1 MIATTKVCAT
11 ASPLETLDV
20 IVPTA
25 PDLVPA

>member
-11 ASPLETLDV
+11 ASPLETLEV
-20 IVPTA
+20 TVPTA